1 MIIFPAIDMHN
12 GRCVR
17 LLQGRIEDE
26 TIYSEDPVVV
36 SQEWQHQGASWL
48 HLVDLD
54 GAMSAN
60 KNNRLLARQIFK
72 TLSIPVQ
79 IGGGIRSISDVQEL
93 LDAGAARVI
102 VGTTAV
108 QQPKILEELLKNF
121 SNKIVVGLDARDGL
135 VVTQGWQQ
143 VESIKAISFAQE
155 LCRLGVERVIYT
167 DTSKDGMLKGPNL
180 TGIRTLAEN
189 AKIKVIASGGISSLE
204 DLLQLK
210 TIESLGIEGVVIGKA
225 LYEKRFSLAKAL
237 RCVEG

>member
-1 MIIFPAIDMHN
+1 M
-12 GRCVR
+12 
-17 LLQGRIEDE
+17 
-26 TIYSEDPVVV
+26 V

-54 GAMSAN
+54 GAMSAS
-60 KNNRLLARQIFK
+60 KNNRSLAQQIFK

-102 VGTTAV
+102 IGTTAV
-108 QQPKILEELLKNF
+108 QQPKILEELLQKF

-143 VESIKAISFAQE
+143 VESIKAITFAQE
-155 LCRLGVERVIYT
+155 LSRLGVERVIYT

-180 TGIRTLAEN
+180 TEISTVAEK
-189 AKIKVIASGGISSLE
+189 AEIKVIASGGISSLE

-225 LYEKRFSLAKAL
+225 LYEKRFSLARAL

>member
-26 TIYSEDPVVV
+26 TIYSEDPVMV

-121 SNKIVVGLDARDGL
+121 
-135 VVTQGWQQ
+135 
-143 VESIKAISFAQE
+143 
-155 LCRLGVERVIYT
+155 Y
-167 DTSKDGMLKGPNL
+167 
-180 TGIRTLAEN
+180 
-189 AKIKVIASGGISSLE
+189 
-204 DLLQLK
+204 K
-210 TIESLGIEGVVIGKA
+210 TIFKSKTFLK
-225 LYEKRFSLAKAL
+225 
-237 RCVEG
+237 

>member
-26 TIYSEDPVVV
+26 TIYSEDPVMV

-60 KNNRLLARQIFK
+60 KNNRSLAQQIFK

-135 VVTQGWQQ
+135 VVTHGWQQ
-143 VESIKAISFAQE
+143 VESLKAISFAQE
-155 LCRLGVERVIYT
+155 LSRLGVERVIYT

-180 TGIRTLAEN
+180 TEIRTLAKNTE
-189 AKIKVIASGGISSLE
+189 IKVIASGGISSLE

-210 TIESLGIEGVVIGKA
+210 KIESLGVEGVVIGKA
-225 LYEKRFSLAKAL
+225 LYEKRFSLGKAL

>member
-26 TIYSEDPVVV
+26 TIYSEDPIMV

-54 GAMSAN
+54 GAMSAS
-60 KNNRLLARQIFK
+60 KNNRSLAQQIFK

-102 VGTTAV
+102 IGTTAV
-108 QQPKILEELLKNF
+108 QQPKILEELLKKF

-143 VESIKAISFAQE
+143 REWVTYLPE
-155 LCRLGVERVIYT
+155 L
-167 DTSKDGMLKGPNL
+167 
-180 TGIRTLAEN
+180 
-189 AKIKVIASGGISSLE
+189 
-204 DLLQLK
+204 
-210 TIESLGIEGVVIGKA
+210 
-225 LYEKRFSLAKAL
+225 
-237 RCVEG
+237 